1 MQTFLGVAASRQ
13 KVEASKLHPLGGAV
27 NVYTLSLLLFF
38 LYIERK
44 TILFFLIF
52 QSLAMDDWIRKEIT
66 HSSPVI

>member
-1 MQTFLGVAASRQ
+1 MLQPVDRKLKQASF
-13 KVEASKLHPLGGAV
+13 
-27 NVYTLSLLLFF
+27 TLLEVLLMLILSVFFYF